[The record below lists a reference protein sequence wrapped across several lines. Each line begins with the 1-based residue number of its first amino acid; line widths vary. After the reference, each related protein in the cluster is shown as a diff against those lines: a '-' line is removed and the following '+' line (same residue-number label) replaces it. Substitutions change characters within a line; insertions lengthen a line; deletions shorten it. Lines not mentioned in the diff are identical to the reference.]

1 MDKIAPEPYSHLED
15 STELVALSEPTNKPQ
30 VLTTKIVSE
39 PQVLTTESTEAV
51 PEPQVLTTQIVPEP
65 QITSNL
71 STEPAVSSNLS
82 A

>member
-1 MDKIAPEPYSHLED
+1 LDKIASEPYPPLED
-15 STELVALSEPTNKPQ
+15 STELAALSEPTNKPQ
-30 VLTTKIVSE
+30 VLTTQIVPE